1 MKALALWSV
10 TELPACSTRTAPC
23 RYEKVQEAIRTADD
37 ALGLRVGLH
46 VEREG
51 YQPAE
56 PPPPDGRQQWDN
68 AFRPPVAR

>member
-1 MKALALWSV
+1 VKALALWSV
-10 TELPACSTRTAPC
+10 TELPALLNEDGTVSV
-23 RYEKVQEAIRTADD
+23 EKVQEAIRTADD

>member
-1 MKALALWSV
+1 M
-10 TELPACSTRTAPC
+10 RQ
-23 RYEKVQEAIRTADD
+23 VQEAIRTADD